1 MHHLHSKPW
10 LAVECAVLMM
20 GLPLVLYWIL
30 PIRYLLPV
38 IWATALLCHLTYRA
52 LTRQSTRDWW
62 NRAAVTRTNL
72 RPILQR
78 FAVSALLMAGATW
91 LCAPQLLFGM
101 VRENPAFWL
110 LVMLLYPLLSVVP
123 QEIIF
128 RSFFFARYRT
138 IFTRPPVMVAAQCSH
153 RPIVAMARW
162 RWPRLSTRSTAIS
175 SSRWDWGATSTT
187 AQWCWCRRPNTPY
200 RRTPSRRDAGC
211 VRRDYAS
218 GRRDK

>member
-138 IFTRPPVMVAAQCSH
+138 IFTRPPVMVAASALAFAFAH
-153 RPIVAMARW
+153 ILFHNWVA
-162 RWPRLSTRSTAIS
+162 PVLCLVG
-175 SSRWDWGATSTT
+175 GAMF
-187 AQWCWCRRPNTPY
+187 AQTY
-200 RRTPSRRDAGC
+200 RRHGSLALAALEHALYGDFIFTVGL
-211 VRRDYAS
+211 
-218 GRRDK
+218 GRYFYHGAVVLVQTA